1 MIEHAIVESA
11 GGESSANAAS
21 LVDNQHAAPGSTEVA
36 SGNKPGQTSA
46 NHKNSASRWR
56 RRDIGETHRFK
67 TIGDNFAEPVGVIPR
82 CGNSG
87 VMARILVPETIAEE
101 GLNLLRSG
109 GHDVDVQTDL
119 DDAGLR
125 NAIVGADALIIRSA
139 TTVTEELLDAADQL
153 IVVGR
158 AGIGLDNVDVG
169 AATKRGVMVVNA
181 PQSNIISTA
190 EQTMT
195 LILAQARNTAAA
207 DASIRAGRWERSK
220 WTGTELHGKTL
231 GIVGLGRVG
240 ALVAQRAAAF
250 GMKLIGYDPYV
261 SPERARQLSV
271 ESVSLDELAARA
283 DVVTVHVVKTPDT
296 VGLIG
301 DDFLSKAKEGVRII
315 NVARGGVVDE
325 AALVR
330 GLESGKVGGA
340 GLDVFDNEPLVD
352 SPLANFD
359 NVVLTPHL
367 GASTHEAQL
376 KAGVTIAE
384 QVALALAG
392 DFVPFAV
399 NVDAAEV
406 AETVR
411 PYLPLAEQLGATLG
425 SLLDEVPTTIEI
437 SFEGEIGGYDN
448 GLATLSALKGFMSV
462 LIDEPVSYV
471 NVKSLLAEN
480 HAAVETVSSPTSHD
494 YVNRLA
500 LSAGGR
506 RVAATLMGLRNEPR
520 LVEIDGHDLD
530 LPPSNHMIIV
540 RNDDRPG
547 MIGIVGTVLGDAGIN
562 VDDMDVGRSSEGGSA
577 VMVIATAQEVGPD
590 IVAQLR
596 STDGIASV
604 DRIGLS

>member
-1 MIEHAIVESA
+1 
-11 GGESSANAAS
+11 
-21 LVDNQHAAPGSTEVA
+21 
-36 SGNKPGQTSA
+36 
-46 NHKNSASRWR
+46 
-56 RRDIGETHRFK
+56 
-67 TIGDNFAEPVGVIPR
+67 
-82 CGNSG
+82 
-87 VMARILVPETIAEE
+87 MARILVTETIAEA
-101 GLNLLRSG
+101 GLELLRSQ
-109 GHDVDVQTDL
+109 GHEVDVRL
-119 DDAGLR
+119 SLEPAEL
-125 NAIVGADALIIRSA
+125 NEAIVGAQALIIRSA
-139 TTVTEELLDAADQL
+139 TTVTEELLDAGTDL

-158 AGIGLDNVDVG
+158 AGIGLDNVDVES
-169 AATKRGVMVVNA
+169 ATKRGVMVANA

-195 LILAQARNTAAA
+195 LIMAQARNTAAA
-207 DASIRAGRWERSK
+207 DAALRAGRWERSK

-261 SPERARQLSV
+261 SADRAKQLGV
-271 ESVSLDELAARA
+271 EAVTLGELAAQA

-301 DDFLSKAKEGVRII
+301 DDFLSKAKDGIRIV

-325 AALVR
+325 EALAR
-330 GLESGKVGGA
+330 GLESGRVGGA
-340 GLDVFDNEPLVD
+340 GLDVFASEPLGE
-352 SPLANFD
+352 SPLLAFE

-367 GASTHEAQL
+367 GASTTEAQL

-384 QVALALAG
+384 QVGLALAG

-406 AETVR
+406 AEIVR
-411 PYLPLAEQLGATLG
+411 PFLPLAEQLGATLG
-425 SLLDEVPTTIEI
+425 SLLDEVPSAITI

-448 GLATLSALKGFMSV
+448 GLASLSALKGFMGV
-462 LIDEPVSYV
+462 LIDEPVSFV
-471 NVKSLLAEN
+471 NVRSLMSE
-480 HAAVETVSSPTSHD
+480 HGAAVELVASSTSHD
-494 YVNRLA
+494 YVNRLSM
-500 LSAGGR
+500 SAGDR
-506 RVAATLMGLRNEPR
+506 SVAATLMGLRNEAR

-530 LPPSNHMIIV
+530 LPPSDHMLIV

-562 VDDMDVGRSSEGGSA
+562 VDDMDVGRSSEKGSA
-577 VMVIATAQEVGPD
+577 IMVIATRQEVAPET
-590 IVAQLR
+590 VEQLR
-596 STDGIASV
+596 TTEGIASV

>member
-1 MIEHAIVESA
+1 
-11 GGESSANAAS
+11 
-21 LVDNQHAAPGSTEVA
+21 
-36 SGNKPGQTSA
+36 
-46 NHKNSASRWR
+46 
-56 RRDIGETHRFK
+56 
-67 TIGDNFAEPVGVIPR
+67 
-82 CGNSG
+82 
-87 VMARILVPETIAEE
+87 MARILVPETIAEE
-101 GLNLLRSG
+101 GLEFLRSS

-119 DDAGLR
+119 DAAGLLH
-125 NAIVGADALIIRSA
+125 AIKGAEALIIRSA
-139 TTVTEELLDAADQL
+139 TTVTEEVLDAADSL
-153 IVVGR
+153 VVVGR
-158 AGIGLDNVDVG
+158 AGIGLDNVDVA
-169 AATKRGVMVVNA
+169 AATKRGVMVANA

-220 WTGTELHGKTL
+220 LTGTELHGKTL

-250 GMKLIGYDPYV
+250 GMKLIGYDPFV
-261 SPERARQLSV
+261 SSERARQLGV
-271 ESVSLDELAARA
+271 DAVGLDELAASA
-283 DVVTVHVVKTPDT
+283 DIVTVHVVKTPDT

-301 DDFLSKAKEGVRII
+301 DDFLAKAKDGVRII

-325 AALVR
+325 EALVR
-330 GLESGKVGGA
+330 GLESGRVGGA
-340 GLDVFDNEPLVD
+340 GLDVFAAEPLEN
-352 SPLANFD
+352 SPLVNFD

-367 GASTHEAQL
+367 GASTNEAQL

-411 PYLPLAEQLGATLG
+411 PFLPLAEKLGATLG
-425 SLLDEVPTTIEI
+425 SLLDEVPSVVEI

-462 LIDEPVSYV
+462 MIDEPVSFV

-480 HAAVETVSSPTSHD
+480 GAVVETSASPTSQD

-506 RVAATLMGLRNEPR
+506 TVAATLMGLRNEAR

-530 LPPSNHMIIV
+530 LPPNDHMIIV
-540 RNDDRPG
+540 NNDDRPG

-577 VMVIATAQEVGPD
+577 VMVIATAQDVEPRV
-590 IVAQLR
+590 IEELR
-596 STDGIASV
+596 STEGIASV
-604 DRIGLS
+604 DRIRLS